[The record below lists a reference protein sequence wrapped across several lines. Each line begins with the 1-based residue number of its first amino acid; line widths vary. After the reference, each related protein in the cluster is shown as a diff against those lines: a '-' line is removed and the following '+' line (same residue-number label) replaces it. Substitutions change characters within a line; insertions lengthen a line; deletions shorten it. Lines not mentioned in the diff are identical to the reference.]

1 MLLHYTIANTVL
13 RFVAVM
19 VASPLVTL
27 QLVWLAGLNSNE
39 RTMFGKFIR
48 NYNHK
53 Q

>member
-1 MLLHYTIANTVL
+1 
-13 RFVAVM
+13 M